1 MRGRRRSRV
10 DLADRRPRP
19 NAIARGVSLTGKL
32 ELAGLVRSDG
42 QGPETHRALDG
53 ADRLIVTDRGDI
65 IAAAQASRS
74 ACVLNN
80 SLAGFLNIAMFELAF
95 DPPMGDL
102 IDGVIVG

>member
-1 MRGRRRSRV
+1 
-10 DLADRRPRP
+10 
-19 NAIARGVSLTGKL
+19 LTGKL

-80 SLAGFLNIAMFELAF
+80 SLARSHDCRRGGGSTEAWDVQAIVRMSDAAVTF
-95 DPPMGDL
+95 DTQ
-102 IDGVIVG
+102 IDMKGSRARASGNVMESR